1 MLEKFGLDINL
12 NKVDILLG
20 KYYKYNN
27 IFNLVICIIKK
38 YIYRTKL
45 RKNKLSFERVKQEI
59 VYYYN
64 CEKYIYKKNGDMD
77 SFKKRWNAITF

>member
-1 MLEKFGLDINL
+1 MDVLLE
-12 NKVDILLG
+12 

-45 RKNKLSFERVKQEI
+45 KKNALSFERVKQEI

-64 CEKYIYKKNGDMD
+64 CEKYIYKKNGEIDYFIEAPQNI
-77 SFKKRWNAITF
+77 SYQNQALKKESRKPA